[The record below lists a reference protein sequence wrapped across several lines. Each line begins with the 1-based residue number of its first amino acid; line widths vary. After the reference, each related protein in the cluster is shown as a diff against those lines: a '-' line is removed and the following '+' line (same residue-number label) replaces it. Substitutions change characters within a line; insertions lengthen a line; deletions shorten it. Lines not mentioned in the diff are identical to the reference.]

1 MTPEITSI
9 INSICFKHPEL
20 ASIILS
26 EINLAE
32 TDSSIYLNDDGEYKF
47 GRFMEID
54 DMAEVKFFLGID
66 RLLDEGL
73 LSEIDWKS
81 DLADV
86 EYCINLMFKLNNIE
100 DVSVEIPEDWDEE
113 LSERSFADINEN
125 LLNNTPY
132 QILLIDIDSDSYV
145 FGIELNTLK

>member
-1 MTPEITSI
+1 M
-9 INSICFKHPEL
+9 
-20 ASIILS
+20 
-26 EINLAE
+26 
-32 TDSSIYLNDDGEYKF
+32 
-47 GRFMEID
+47 
-54 DMAEVKFFLGID
+54 
-66 RLLDEGL
+66 DEGL
-73 LSEIDWKS
+73 LFEIDWKS

>member
-1 MTPEITSI
+1 MTLEITSI

-47 GRFMEID
+47 GRFIEID
-54 DMAEVKFFLGID
+54 DIAEVKFFLGID

-73 LSEIDWKS
+73 LFEIDWKS

-86 EYCINLMFKLNNIE
+86 EYCINLMFKLNNIA
-100 DVSVEIPEDWDEE
+100 DFSFEIPEDWDEE
-113 LSERSFADINEN
+113 LSEGTFAIINEY

-132 QILLIDIDSDSYV
+132 EVLLIDINSDSYV
-145 FGIELNTLK
+145 FGLTLRTL

>member
-1 MTPEITSI
+1 M
-9 INSICFKHPEL
+9 
-20 ASIILS
+20 
-26 EINLAE
+26 
-32 TDSSIYLNDDGEYKF
+32 
-47 GRFMEID
+47 
-54 DMAEVKFFLGID
+54 KFFLGID

-145 FGIELNTLK
+145 FGIELHTLK